1 MVRGWVSV
9 GVLACA
15 IGCGG
20 DDDPANPGTGGRGGG
35 GSGGTGGAPAAGGCQ
50 VVGREVRITDAPGA
64 SDMPRMAWDGQ
75 AYTVVWSDG
84 RTGAGDIYAVRLDGS
99 GSKLTEEKLV
109 VSTGAPS
116 RAPA

>member
-20 DDDPANPGTGGRGGG
+20 DDDPGNPGTGGGGG
-35 GSGGTGGAPAAGGCQ
+35 GGGTGGAPAAGGCQ

-75 AYTVVWSDG
+75 AYTVVWTDA
-84 RTGAGDIYAVRLDGS
+84 RTGAGDIYAVRLEGS
-99 GSKLTEEKLV
+99 GS
-109 VSTGAPS
+109 
-116 RAPA
+116 